1 MSAGPQPTR
10 VGDLVERFL
19 SAKGLKRQVSRQE
32 VLETWPDVVGQAVAD
47 VTKARSVS
55 GGTLIVEVR
64 SSAWL
69 MELDL
74 MKSGILEAVNRDRVE
89 EARIQKL
96 VFVLAEGA
104 EPGSPTGTR

>member
-1 MSAGPQPTR
+1 VSAGPEPSR

-19 SAKGLKRQVSRQE
+19 AQKGLKRQVARLE
-32 VLETWPDVVGQAVAD
+32 VLGNWPDVVGQAVAD
-47 VTKARSVS
+47 VTRARSVS
-55 GGTLIVEVR
+55 GGALIVEVR

-74 MKSGILEAVNRDRVE
+74 MKGRILEAVNRDRDE
-89 EARIQKL
+89 DARIDKL

-104 EPGSPTGTR
+104 EPDSPRGTR